1 MTRSLPTRSHRGV
14 HRLVATTTLVVAG
27 LGASLAPATAS
38 NGQHGPGDAEV
49 PVAGA
54 VCDQDALT
62 KAVDTT
68 GDAAR
73 AARRAYT
80 THTRTQMHT
89 LEVQLRRTEERQ
101 ARTAATEARKAA
113 RDAAK
118 AASTG
123 GQGGDEAKAARDAAR
138 AAAAKA
144 RTEARQAQQARRAN
158 HRQLV
163 ALVKAERARLK
174 SQWDAAKVVLRAAV
188 KASDDCEE
196 LLADDPT
203 EGDDGTDPGDTD
215 PSSTD
220 PGDTGDSTGSDDGS
234 GAEDQP
240 GDDAGD
246 PNDTSDVA

>member
-1 MTRSLPTRSHRGV
+1 MTRSLPTRPRRGV

-38 NGQHGPGDAEV
+38 HGQHGPDDAEG

-54 VCDQDALT
+54 VCDQGAL
-62 KAVDTT
+62 AEAMDTT

-73 AARRAYT
+73 AAQRAYT
-80 THTRTQMHT
+80 THTRTQMRT
-89 LEVQLRRTEERQ
+89 LEVKLRRTEDQQ
-101 ARTAATEARKAA
+101 ARTAAAEARKAA

-118 AASTG
+118 AATS
-123 GQGGDEAKAARDAAR
+123 GDEGSDVAKAARDAAR
-138 AAAAKA
+138 TAAAKA

-174 SQWDAAKVVLRAAV
+174 SRWDAAKQAFRAAV

-203 EGDDGTDPGDTD
+203 
-215 PSSTD
+215 
-220 PGDTGDSTGSDDGS
+220 GSDDGS
-234 GAEDQP
+234 GADDQP
-240 GDDAGD
+240 GDDAGE
-246 PNDTSDVA
+246 PTGTSDVA